1 MEGVDKANMKWHGS
15 TTGNL
20 RGGKIQED
28 IDGLQKIY
36 NVPKDYEKVFLSKKS
51 RTQQEKN
58 IFYYLE
64 ATALKM
70 YEGAQKC
77 EEEAVFY
84 LREIIGSLYNENEE
98 LKEENERLQEE
109 KEELEEK
116 LEKLEK
122 ITSIINN

>member
-58 IFYYLE
+58 LFYYLE
-64 ATALKM
+64 AAALKM

-84 LREIIGSLYNENEE
+84 LRERIGSLYNENEE

-116 LEKLEK
+116 LEK